1 MRRMKSINGEW
12 SSRGAF
18 FLASTGAVVG
28 LGDIWKY
35 PYIVGQNG
43 GGAFFILYLFCL
55 LLVGIPLLM
64 AEFLLGRR
72 GRGSPPSAFA
82 ELVEEEGRY
91 RIWIAVGVLA
101 VISGLLIL
109 SFYSVIAGWGLGYL
123 WMSVTGQ
130 YQGENAS
137 VIQGLFST
145 LNASPWQLIL
155 WHTLFMGMT
164 TFVVARGVQLG
175 LERVA
180 RIFVPLLF
188 ILLSLLC
195 LYAAI
200 KGDLVRAISYLFYPD
215 FSALSGKV
223 LLIAL
228 GHAFFTLS
236 LGMGSMMAYG
246 AYMPEGVSILRMSL
260 WVVLAD
266 TLASLMSGV
275 AIYPLVFAG
284 HLPVMQGPGLIF
296 TVLPAAF
303 GHLEFGDFFGFL
315 FYSVLVLAAWTS
327 AIALLEPAVAWG
339 VERGMSRVKAA
350 LGLGVLVWFLGL
362 LTLLSF
368 NVWSGFLILGHTWF
382 GLLDMLTG
390 NLLLPVIGL
399 LVTIFVG
406 WLITERS
413 LRQELRLRRSI
424 FRVWLT
430 VLRYV
435 TPVAML
441 LIMLKALGLMGGGI

>member
-1 MRRMKSINGEW
+1 MRRMKSIQGEW
-12 SSRGAF
+12 SSRGAL

-35 PYIVGQNG
+35 PYIVGQHG
-43 GGAFFILYLFCL
+43 GGAFFLLYLLCL

-64 AEFLLGRR
+64 AEYLLGRR
-72 GRGSPPSAFA
+72 GRGSPPSAFG
-82 ELVEEEGRY
+82 ELAVDEGRC
-91 RIWIAVGVLA
+91 RIWALVGILA
-101 VISGLLIL
+101 VVSGLLIL

-130 YQGENAS
+130 YQGESAS

-145 LNASPWQLIL
+145 LNESPWQLIL

-164 TFVVARGVQLG
+164 IAVVASGIRLG

-188 ILLSLLC
+188 ILLSVLC

-200 KGDLVRAISYLFYPD
+200 KGDLVKAINFLFFPD
-215 FSALSGKV
+215 FSAISGKV
-223 LLIAL
+223 VLIAL

-236 LGMGSMMAYG
+236 LGMGSMMVYG
-246 AYMPEGVSILRMSL
+246 AYMPEGISILNLSV

-284 HLPVMQGPGLIF
+284 HLPIMQGPGLIF
-296 TVLPAAF
+296 SVLPTAF
-303 GHLEFGDFFGFL
+303 GHLKFGDFFGFL
-315 FYSVLVLAAWTS
+315 FYLALVLAAWTS

-339 VERGMSRVKAA
+339 MEYGISRVKAA

-362 LTLLSF
+362 LTILSF
-368 NVWSGFLILGHTWF
+368 NIWSGFLILGHTWF

-390 NLLLPVIGL
+390 NLLLPSIGL

-406 WLITERS
+406 WLVTERS

-424 FRVWLT
+424 FRIWLT

-441 LIMLKALGLMGGGI
+441 LILLKAMGLMGGGI